1 MAAFRV
7 RGYRAMTGSG
17 FRQESVD
24 FGDVIERVENI
35 FSSLFLSLPN
45 VIIGIVVFL
54 IFWALSWVV
63 AKLVG
68 LAMRRA
74 GRPRGLQMVLS
85 RLTAWSI
92 LTFGLLVALT
102 VIFPTITPASLFG
115 ALGVGGV
122 VIGFAFRDIFQNLLA
137 GILILF
143 TRPFRI
149 GDQIV
154 SENHEGEV
162 VDILVRATLLRT
174 YDNRVVVIP
183 NSELYTKRVVVNTA
197 YENRRLSVE
206 VGIGYDESI
215 ADARAAILEAIA
227 TLPGIVT
234 DPVPEVLVNLLGDF
248 SVILEVRFWISP
260 PDRREAVEAQ
270 DQVLEAIKRAL
281 TAAEIEMPFPIQK
294 IMLDPGE
301 PRSEASR

>member
-1 MAAFRV
+1 
-7 RGYRAMTGSG
+7 MTGSG

-234 DPVPEVLVNLLGDF
+234 DPTPEVLVNLLGDF

-294 IMLDPGE
+294 IMIDPRE
-301 PRSEASR
+301 PRNEDGH

>member
-1 MAAFRV
+1 
-7 RGYRAMTGSG
+7 MTGSG

-68 LAMRRA
+68 LAMQRA

-234 DPVPEVLVNLLGDF
+234 DPTPEVLVNLLGDF

-281 TAAEIEMPFPIQK
+281 TAADIEMPFPIQK
-294 IMLDPGE
+294 IMLDPRE
-301 PRSEASR
+301 PRSEDSL

>member
-1 MAAFRV
+1 
-7 RGYRAMTGSG
+7 MTGSG
-17 FRQESVD
+17 LRQESVD

-35 FSSLFLSLPN
+35 FSSLLLALPN

-68 LAMRRA
+68 LAMLRA

-92 LTFGLLVALT
+92 LSFGLLVALT

-154 SENHEGEV
+154 SEKHEGEV

-197 YENRRLSVE
+197 YETRRLSVE

-227 TLPGIVT
+227 TLSGIVT
-234 DPVPEVLVNLLGDF
+234 DPAPEVLVNLLGDF
-248 SVILEVRFWISP
+248 SVVLEVRFWISP

-281 TAAEIEMPFPIQK
+281 TAADIEMPFPVQK
-294 IMLDPGE
+294 IMIDPGE
-301 PRSEASR
+301 THTEGGR

>member
-1 MAAFRV
+1 MAAIRV
-7 RGYRAMTGSG
+7 RGYLAMTGSG
-17 FRQESVD
+17 FRQEPVD
-24 FGDVIERVENI
+24 FGDLIERVESI
-35 FSSLFLSLPN
+35 FTSLFLALPN

-54 IFWALSWVV
+54 VFWALSWLI

-68 LAMRRA
+68 MAIRRA
-74 GRPRGLQMVLS
+74 GRPRGLQLVLS

-92 LTFGLLVALT
+92 LAFGLLVALT

-154 SENHEGEV
+154 SEKHEGEV

-197 YENRRLSVE
+197 YGTRRLSVE
-206 VGIGYDESI
+206 VGIGYEESI

-227 TLPGIVT
+227 TLPGIVS
-234 DPVPEVLVNLLGDF
+234 DPAPSVLVNLLGDF

-281 TAAEIEMPFPIQK
+281 TAADIEMPFPIQK
-294 IMLDPGE
+294 IMIDPGE
-301 PRSEASR
+301 PRTEQDN

>member
-1 MAAFRV
+1 
-7 RGYRAMTGSG
+7 MTGSG

-35 FSSLFLSLPN
+35 FTSLFLAIPN
-45 VIIGIVVFL
+45 VVIGIVVFL

-68 LAMRRA
+68 LAMLRA

-92 LTFGLLVALT
+92 LSFGLLVALT

-143 TRPFRI
+143 TRPFHI

-154 SENHEGEV
+154 SEKHEGEV

-197 YENRRLSVE
+197 YDTRRLSVE
-206 VGIGYDESI
+206 VGIGYDENI
-215 ADARAAILEAIA
+215 ADARATILEAIA

-234 DPVPEVLVNLLGDF
+234 DPTPEVLVNLLGDF

-281 TAAEIEMPFPIQK
+281 TAADIEMPFPIQK
-294 IMLDPGE
+294 IMIDPGE
-301 PRSEASR
+301 PRNEDGR

>member
-1 MAAFRV
+1 
-7 RGYRAMTGSG
+7 MTGSG

-68 LAMRRA
+68 LAMQRA

-234 DPVPEVLVNLLGDF
+234 DPTPEVLVNLLGDF

-281 TAAEIEMPFPIQK
+281 TAAGIEMPFPIQK
-294 IMLDPGE
+294 IMLDPRD
-301 PRSEASR
+301 PRSEDSL

>member
-1 MAAFRV
+1 
-7 RGYRAMTGSG
+7 MTGSG
-17 FRQESVD
+17 LRQESVD

-35 FSSLFLSLPN
+35 FSSLLLALPN

-68 LAMRRA
+68 LAMLRA

-92 LTFGLLVALT
+92 LSFGLLVALT

-154 SENHEGEV
+154 SEKHEGEV

-197 YENRRLSVE
+197 YETRRLSVE

-234 DPVPEVLVNLLGDF
+234 DPAPEVLVNLLGDF
-248 SVILEVRFWISP
+248 SVVLEVRFWISP

-294 IMLDPGE
+294 IMIDPGE
-301 PRSEASR
+301 PRTEGGR

>member
-1 MAAFRV
+1 
-7 RGYRAMTGSG
+7 MTGSG
-17 FRQESVD
+17 FRQAPVD
-24 FGDVIERVENI
+24 FGDLIERVESI
-35 FSSLFLSLPN
+35 FTSLFLALPN

-54 IFWALSWVV
+54 VFWALSWLV

-68 LAMRRA
+68 MAIRRA
-74 GRPRGLQMVLS
+74 GRPRGLQLVLS

-92 LTFGLLVALT
+92 LAFGLLVALT

-154 SENHEGEV
+154 SEKHEGEV

-197 YENRRLSVE
+197 YDTRRLSVE

-227 TLPGIVT
+227 TLPGIVS
-234 DPVPEVLVNLLGDF
+234 DPAPSVLVNLLGDS

-281 TAAEIEMPFPIQK
+281 TAANIEMPFPIQK
-294 IMLDPGE
+294 IMIDPGE
-301 PRSEASR
+301 PRTEPDN